1 MVTFLPLARLIWGK
15 NTHRTSGLGAGST
28 SQRRKAAAYDP
39 QRKWGLAPAED
50 SPAPSST
57 AEGATYVVA
66 GHIVASGKR
75 DLFVNESVGREA
87 QARAARKAGSRDV
100 DKTLKRLL
108 ARDKEGMK
116 AVQEARAFAKK
127 IKDQQSTATKPARKG
142 GSSGG
147 KKNQE
152 DDNFSEAESR
162 SQSEDDSDGSSKPS
176 KNAYSAQVIK
186 QLGFD
191 PTRRSGKGQSRD
203 DDPSSISSKV
213 CFLLL

>member
-1 MVTFLPLARLIWGK
+1 M
-15 NTHRTSGLGAGST
+15 
-28 SQRRKAAAYDP
+28 
-39 QRKWGLAPAED
+39 
-50 SPAPSST
+50 
-57 AEGATYVVA
+57 
-66 GHIVASGKR
+66 
-75 DLFVNESVGREA
+75 NESVGREA

-116 AVQEARAFAKK
+116 AVQEARAYAKK
-127 IKDQQSTATKPARKG
+127 MKDQQSTATKPARKG

-147 KKNQE
+147 KKKQ
-152 DDNFSEAESR
+152 DDDSFSEAESR

>member
-1 MVTFLPLARLIWGK
+1 MARLIWEK
-15 NTHRTSGLGAGST
+15 KHRTSGLGAGST
-28 SQRRKAAAYDP
+28 SQKRKAAAYDP

-50 SPAPSST
+50 SATPSST

-66 GHIVASGKR
+66 GHIVAAGKR
-75 DLFVNESVGREA
+75 DLFVNETVGREA

-127 IKDQQSTATKPARKG
+127 MKDQQGTATNPARKG
-142 GSSGG
+142 GLSGG
-147 KKNQE
+147 KKQE
-152 DDNFSEAESR
+152 EDSSSEAESR
-162 SQSEDDSDGSSKPS
+162 SQSEDDSDGSSRPT